1 MLASLRPRAATL
13 ICTAAFRRTA
23 ATMSVAKLSYPK
35 PLVFKSAAEHK
46 STLIMLHGLG
56 DSGMGWADIAPMLSP
71 DLPNTQFIFP
81 TAPTRPIT
89 VNGGMPCTGW
99 YDIAALDRLANESQ
113 DAEAM
118 HESKRYVEGLI
129 QEQVDAGIPSSRIVV
144 GGFSQGGAMSLM
156 MLRSK
161 HQLAGIIGLSCYLL
175 LHEQPPLVSEENRQ
189 TPVLMCHGD
198 SDQVVA
204 YEFGQRSF
212 EQLKGAGCNVEF
224 NTYRFMG
231 HEACQEELLAMR
243 DFLKACLY
251 GNKQK

>member
-1 MLASLRPRAATL
+1 
-13 ICTAAFRRTA
+13 
-23 ATMSVAKLSYPK
+23 MSAAKLSYPE
-35 PLVFKSAAEHK
+35 PLVFKPAAEHK

-89 VNGGMPCTGW
+89 VNGGMRCTG
-99 YDIAALDRLANESQ
+99 YDIADLDRLSNESQ

-118 HESKRYVEGLI
+118 HESKRYVEELI
-129 QEQVDAGIPSSRIVV
+129 QEQIDAGIPSSQIVV
-144 GGFSQGGAMSLM
+144 GGFSQGGAMALM

-175 LHEQPPLVSEENRQ
+175 LHEQLPVVSQENKQ

-204 YEFGQRSF
+204 YEFGKRSF
-212 EQLKGAGCNVEF
+212 EQLKEAGSNVEF
-224 NTYRFMG
+224 NTYRYMG
-231 HEACQEELLAMR
+231 HEACQEEMVSMR

-251 GNKQK
+251 GKK